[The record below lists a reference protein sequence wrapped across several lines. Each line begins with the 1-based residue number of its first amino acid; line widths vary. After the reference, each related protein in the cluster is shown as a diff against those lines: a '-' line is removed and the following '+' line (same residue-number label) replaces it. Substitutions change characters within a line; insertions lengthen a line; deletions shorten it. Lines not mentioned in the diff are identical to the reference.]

1 MYVCLCK
8 GLTET
13 DVQQVMRGGQVCP
26 ETLKMCFGLED
37 EDCCG
42 RCAKNIQELVAV
54 ANSASALM
62 GELPMLPQKGRL

>member
-8 GLTET
+8 GLTES
-13 DVQQVMRGGQVCP
+13 DVQQAARTGQVCP

-42 RCAKNIQELVAV
+42 RCAKNIHELVAI
-54 ANSASALM
+54 ANSASSVTS
-62 GELPMLPQKGRL
+62 ELPMLPQNQR